1 MTPVP
6 AGLIYDEGKTG
17 NVVAEATECFKNDM
31 TKCLSYTGCGA
42 KANDPTKY
50 DESRGSTPLTTCCM
64 AKAKC
69 GAGYSCPAGTR
80 QIANTQD
87 KVCQGGNC
95 ASTECCADDPTK
107 CKGASVTCDASTYK
121 DPTKDGNEAG
131 ADDAAKKNN
140 CCTEAT
146 TCASWF
152 AATDSA
158 NGASTEH
165 LGKLSFFATTAMA
178 MSLSVWCGS
187 R

>member
-6 AGLIYDEGKTG
+6 AGFIYDEGKTG
-17 NVVAEATECFKNDM
+17 NVVAEAMECFKNDM

-50 DESRGSTPLTTCCM
+50 DESQGNTPLTTCCM

-131 ADDAAKKNN
+131 ADDAAKK
-140 CCTEAT
+140 
-146 TCASWF
+146 
-152 AATDSA
+152 
-158 NGASTEH
+158 
-165 LGKLSFFATTAMA
+165 KTTAALKQLLALLGLPQLTVRMELPR
-178 MSLSVWCGS
+178 STSGS
-187 R
+187 YPFSQRLLWQCR